1 MEYVVFLNGVYPKNI
16 QKLKDVIEGKRI
28 ICADGGTNFCYKLN
42 LIPELI
48 IGDLDSINEKVLE
61 YYKRKNVNIIKTIRE
76 KDYTD
81 FELALKYIEN
91 EDITDM
97 TTRFKNTKNILKK
110 RRNSKILVIGAT
122 GKRVDMSLSNI
133 LKLQTNENMIF
144 VTEEFEYM
152 RYISL
157 ENKIEKIIGLKNR
170 TFSIIPITTLV
181 NLDLKGFKYN
191 LDKTTIDK
199 SIGLASNI
207 VDEDIAYIYCEKG
220 EMYLI
225 YE

>member
-91 EDITDM
+91 EDVTDM
-97 TTRFKNTKNILKK
+97 TTRFKNTKNILRK

-207 VDEDIAYIYCEKG
+207 VDEDIAYIYCKKG

>member
-97 TTRFKNTKNILKK
+97 TTRFKNTKNILRKK
-110 RRNSKILVIGAT
+110 RNSKILVIGAT

-157 ENKIEKIIGLKNR
+157 ENKVEKIIGLKNR

-207 VDEDIAYIYCEKG
+207 VDDNIAYIYCEKG

>member
-157 ENKIEKIIGLKNR
+157 ENKVEKIIGLKDR